1 MNYSCEGHRKA
12 MRGLLRLLL
21 VICCWS
27 AHNNCHD
34 FGRGRTAAVA
44 DAVVVGGILLPHGDF
59 ALDPTFFA
67 NETIEREAANEVAT
81 GARNAGRWLIE
92 LLHQKHHIAT
102 TTKPRIIKTLDEKQ
116 YSNSLETE
124 DELTIVLLTTPHGIK
139 LDYDYGIYVG
149 SKGTGTAT
157 IGGDCTLVRKR
168 SNYSGIRGS
177 VESVSKRFTRLKE
190 STHHCQHKPYNVTL
204 ENIDLAPMPLAE
216 DLFTRLRRAK
226 NHPVSG
232 IYSYNDEAPIPLN
245 WGEIIPLL
253 LLPSFA
259 TSSKKKSSLLPL
271 IWTFPYRRYN
281 HSIEMIP
288 ELLQIGA
295 DIMEWA
301 QQRPEKIAVIVSGDL
316 SHTHLPSGPYGYST
330 ASALFD
336 EAIGV
341 WAGGN
346 TNTTENFGR
355 NWDPCR
361 PEAALTLLNRAKE
374 LQPDA
379 KSCGFTG
386 YVLWH
391 GMMCSSSTFASESF
405 IEQSSSVEFDSK
417 VLVNRNVTYYGMM
430 GAIFEAKPRSDDGM
444 TEEEQK

>member
-1 MNYSCEGHRKA
+1 MW
-12 MRGLLRLLL
+12 LLL
-21 VICCWS
+21 MICFWS
-27 AHNNCHD
+27 ARDNRND
-34 FGRGRTAAVA
+34 FGRGRTTAAV

-67 NETIEREAANEVAT
+67 SGTIEREAADEVAT
-81 GARNAGRWLIE
+81 GARSAGRWLIE
-92 LLHQKHHIAT
+92 LLHQKHHRT
-102 TTKPRIIKTLDEKQ
+102 TANHTRIKAIGDTQ
-116 YSNSLETE
+116 YNNSLETQ
-124 DELTIVLLTTPHGIK
+124 DEPTIVLLTTPHGIK

-149 SKGTGTAT
+149 SKGTGTAS
-157 IGGDCTLVRKR
+157 IGGDCTNVRES

-177 VESVSKRFTRLKE
+177 VESASQRFTRLKE
-190 STHHCQHKPYNVTL
+190 DTHHCQHKPYNVTL

-216 DLFTRLRRAK
+216 DLLTRLRQEK

-259 TSSKKKSSLLPL
+259 TTSSKKNSSLLPL

-281 HSIEMIP
+281 HSVEMVP

-295 DIMEWA
+295 YIMEWA
-301 QQRPEKIAVIVSGDL
+301 QQRPEKIAIIVSGDL
-316 SHTHLPSGPYGYST
+316 SHTHQPSGPYGYSA
-330 ASALFD
+330 ASSLFD

-361 PEAALTLLNRAKE
+361 PEAAHALLNRAKE

-391 GMMCSSSTFASESF
+391 GMVCSSSTF
-405 IEQSSSVEFDSK
+405 VEFDSK

-430 GAIFEAKPRSDDGM
+430 GAIFEAKPKSDDGISRVDDGM
-444 TEEEQK
+444 TEEEQ